1 MNRLRSVTLMGLLPL
16 LAMAPIAGFGQ
27 EAAPPPVTQ
36 PAPPPGDAATAPVV
50 TYSTGQLDQMLAPIA
65 LYPDTLLGQIL
76 MASTYPIQVVE
87 AERWIEAP
95 GNAGLHGDQ
104 LVAALQPLQWDPSVK
119 SLVPFPQIVKQ
130 LSDQLDWT
138 QSLGTAFVNQQPA
151 VMAEVQVLRHQCE
164 ANGKLVTT
172 EQQRVRHDGAAVIIE
187 PVDPAVV
194 YVPVYNPV
202 EVYGPWAYAAYPP
215 FYFPPYPGF
224 FVGPVGIGIGFSVG
238 FGIVG
243 PLWGWGYPVWGGG
256 GIFIDSG
263 RYSRISYNH
272 AGYAGSSFH
281 HAGPVGRVGSAA
293 FHGPGAAGA
302 ASRGAAAGARGA
314 GGRAG
319 AAAAHGAGGHA
330 AASHGAA
337 RHAAAAH
344 AGAGHAAASRA
355 AASHGSASHASA
367 PRAAASHG
375 AASHASGGAR
385 AGGASRGGGGHGGSR
400 GGGGHKR

>member
-1 MNRLRSVTLMGLLPL
+1 MRAGGAGGTREMNRLRSVTLMGLLPL

-27 EAAPPPVTQ
+27 GVAPPVTQ
-36 PAPPPGDAATAPVV
+36 PAPPPGDPATAPVV

-76 MASTYPIQVVE
+76 MASTYPIQIVE
-87 AERWIEAP
+87 AERWLEAP

-187 PVDPAVV
+187 PVNPAVV

-243 PLWGWGYPVWGGG
+243 PLWGWGYPVWGSG
-256 GIFIDSG
+256 GIFIDGG
-263 RYSRISYNH
+263 RYSQISYNH

-281 HAGPVGRVGSAA
+281 HDGPVGRVGSAA
-293 FHGPGAAGA
+293 FPGPGAAGA
-302 ASRGAAAGARGA
+302 AARGAAGGGPGGNCPAPWGSGTCRCVAWS
-314 GGRAG
+314 GRACRCL
-319 AAAAHGAGGHA
+319 
-330 AASHGAA
+330 ASRRITRICLPCFGAA
-337 RHAAAAH
+337 RCRIAW
-344 AGAGHAAASRA
+344 
-355 AASHGSASHASA
+355 
-367 PRAAASHG
+367 
-375 AASHASGGAR
+375 
-385 AGGASRGGGGHGGSR
+385 
-400 GGGGHKR
+400 